1 MKEKKLIISA
11 LLLMLFC
18 WAFPTYAQ
26 VTEGQSANQESSLSK
41 FINSLNNM
49 TDEQKAY
56 ARANWLVVPEF
67 LTTCGSRLSE
77 LFIITIQCKQVFN

>member
-1 MKEKKLIISA
+1 M
-11 LLLMLFC
+11 LLMIAWTSL
-18 WAFPTYAQ
+18 AHAQ
-26 VTEGQSANQESSLSK
+26 NVEEPSGRQE
-41 FINSLNNM
+41 NSLNKLMSMLNQM

-56 ARANWLVVPEF
+56 ARANWLVVSEF